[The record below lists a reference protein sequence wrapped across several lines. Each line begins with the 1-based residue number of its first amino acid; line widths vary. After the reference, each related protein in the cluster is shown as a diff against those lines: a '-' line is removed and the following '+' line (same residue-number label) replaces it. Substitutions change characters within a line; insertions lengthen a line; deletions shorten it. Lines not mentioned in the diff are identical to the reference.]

1 MNLVLHHLRT
11 RRTGIAWLLLAL
23 ILFNGLLCSLGHGL
37 MSRAST
43 GHGHGAASQVMAEEG
58 CADHHEM
65 SSMGE
70 HHAQV
75 PMSMSGASDHASG
88 TSGMMPQDCAFAAT
102 LTMALIFFVAL
113 GWLQRS
119 RPARCILRALWHSVP
134 ARHCSSGLNPHA
146 P

>member
-1 MNLVLHHLRT
+1 MNLALHHLRT

-23 ILFNGLLCSLGHGL
+23 ILLNGLLCSLGHGL
-37 MSRAST
+37 MPRAST
-43 GHGHGAASQVMAEEG
+43 GHGHGGASQVMAEEG
-58 CADHHEM
+58 CADHREM
-65 SSMGE
+65 SATGE
-70 HHAQV
+70 HHA
-75 PMSMSGASDHASG
+75 PKSASGASGHESG
-88 TSGMMPQDCAFAAT
+88 SSGMMPEGCAFAAT

-119 RPARCILRALWHSVP
+119 RSARCILRSLWHSVP